1 MMFNFPF
8 YPYHHSRYY
17 PFNTYNRYN
26 KTYYNNNVDDYK
38 SQTYITRNNKNVK
51 NDKTDKTLQ
60 NNQNTKNSKKFNETI
75 EFSKDS
81 NYEKRNYQDNSAII
95 EIFGL
100 KLYYDDI
107 LLICL
112 IFFLYNEGIKDDSL
126 FTILVLLLL
135 S

>member
-17 PFNTYNRYN
+17 PFNTYNRYSKSN
-26 KTYYNNNVDDYK
+26 YYNNVDNYK
-38 SQTYITRNNKNVK
+38 DQTNITRNNKNVK
-51 NDKTDKTLQ
+51 NDKPLQ
-60 NNQNTKNSKKFNETI
+60 NNQNTKKSKKFNETI